1 MDEHDEN
8 QAVNQLGPKRES
20 QAKKAFIGA
29 PKIKEFLPF
38 PRFSE
43 DNLGTPDSGLLTQED
58 LEEVLRDP
66 RALHFGDE
74 DSDDNNSIGVDVDD
88 DSSLASSSSEES
100 MTLVERATRNRAR
113 HAQKMRELDEKYRG
127 QVPAVK
133 EAEVQRDD
141 DSDDEGDNYLGEEGA
156 SVPRGILLKESC
168 RVLNSLHFEESAS
181 FPDRVNILLKRYP
194 YRETQIRRLVGL
206 LHASNGQVSKK
217 YGDCYTNAVYV
228 PSPIFVM
235 GPRGTGKTSVV
246 CDVIE
251 TLEKSR
257 KQKVGGGIST
267 VGSAYI
273 NCDILEPS
281 SVERLVSFAY
291 NQLRPKEH
299 KHTKRRR
306 QRRKRKRRRSMPTE
320 ELSSMNSD
328 TRAELGDTT
337 TGHSLETDSQKAT
350 KQGEVQVTAGTEG
363 LQSVK
368 QISQKGSQDIS
379 DRRVQPRRAVKA
391 LSQTN
396 VAVVASQD
404 MSSQKV
410 GISPSDTVEISNS
423 AVVAFGRS
431 LSPFYG
437 VGAKRSAVLV
447 LDHAEHLL
455 SLSAK
460 MARNQKTNFLAELL
474 LLPKVMKLNLTVVVI
489 TRYST
494 LNDSREC
501 CCAFLVPSG
510 PFLSLNST
518 FRFE

>member
-1 MDEHDEN
+1 ME
-8 QAVNQLGPKRES
+8 
-20 QAKKAFIGA
+20 
-29 PKIKEFLPF
+29 
-38 PRFSE
+38 
-43 DNLGTPDSGLLTQED
+43 
-58 LEEVLRDP
+58 
-66 RALHFGDE
+66 
-74 DSDDNNSIGVDVDD
+74 NNS
-88 DSSLASSSSEES
+88 
-100 MTLVERATRNRAR
+100 
-113 HAQKMRELDEKYRG
+113 
-127 QVPAVK
+127 
-133 EAEVQRDD
+133 
-141 DSDDEGDNYLGEEGA
+141 
-156 SVPRGILLKESC
+156 
-168 RVLNSLHFEESAS
+168 
-181 FPDRVNILLKRYP
+181 
-194 YRETQIRRLVGL
+194 
-206 LHASNGQVSKK
+206 
-217 YGDCYTNAVYV
+217 
-228 PSPIFVM
+228 
-235 GPRGTGKTSVV
+235 
-246 CDVIE
+246 
-251 TLEKSR
+251 
-257 KQKVGGGIST
+257 KQ
-267 VGSAYI
+267 
-273 NCDILEPS
+273 
-281 SVERLVSFAY
+281 
-291 NQLRPKEH
+291 
-299 KHTKRRR
+299 
-306 QRRKRKRRRSMPTE
+306 
-320 ELSSMNSD
+320 
-328 TRAELGDTT
+328 
-337 TGHSLETDSQKAT
+337 TDSQKAT